1 MYKIELIK
9 TARKAYLKLP
19 EKTRKF
25 IYEKLLKLAE
35 SPFSPQHDVKQLQ
48 GIKDSYRLRVGD

>member
-9 TARKAYLKLP
+9 TAKKVYLKLP
-19 EKTRKF
+19 EKTQRLIF
-25 IYEKLLKLAE
+25 EKLLKLAE

-48 GIKDSYRLRVGD
+48 GVKDSYRLRVGD